1 MPVRAAPVFQ
11 SSPTL
16 APRSKFKIQ
25 NSYSKSMST
34 VIKVE
39 NVSKLYRLGEIGTG
53 SIAHDVNHWWHR
65 CPLGAM
71 LNVE

>member
-1 MPVRAAPVFQ
+1 
-11 SSPTL
+11 
-16 APRSKFKIQ
+16 
-25 NSYSKSMST
+25 MST